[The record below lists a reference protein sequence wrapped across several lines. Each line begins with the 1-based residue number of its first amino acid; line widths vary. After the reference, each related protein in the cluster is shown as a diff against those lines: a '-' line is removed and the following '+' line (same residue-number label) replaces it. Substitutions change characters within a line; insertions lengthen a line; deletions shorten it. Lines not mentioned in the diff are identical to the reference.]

1 MFIMPHISRK
11 KLKKEV
17 AKKIYDRLVKTI
29 TSGGSNRGYDVLGEL
44 LTPIEQTMLAKRL
57 AAVVMLSQGISSYEV
72 RKVLKL
78 SSKTSAYIMHDI
90 ELGKYKEI
98 TKLTKKKKDRE
109 KFWAELEVIVRMGM
123 PEMGKGRWKWLNEYT
138 KKK

>member
-1 MFIMPHISRK
+1 MPHISRK

-57 AAVVMLSQGISSYEV
+57 AAVAMLSQGISSYEV

-78 SSKTSAYIMHDI
+78 SSKTSAYIMYDI
-90 ELGKYKEI
+90 ELGKYKHIE
-98 TKLTKKKKDRE
+98 KLTKKKKDRE
-109 KFWAELEVIVRMGM
+109 KFWTELEVIVRMGM
-123 PEMGKGRWKWLNEYT
+123 PEMGKGRWKWINEYT